1 MCKFP
6 MPSSHFALQITA
18 TRKIP
23 KIHTYYKCQF
33 HACVSEKICLQ
44 IPAIIYGKE
53 VALLNELSC

>member
-33 HACVSEKICLQ
+33 HACVGEKNMFTNTCDHIWE
-44 IPAIIYGKE
+44 GGRSSK
-53 VALLNELSC
+53 